1 MGYSKFEKLREIFVV
16 LFQKLQGPKSLLDFV
31 SMRIFEAL
39 VYETSGFSVS
49 FAAAA
54 NWLAAS
60 PCSLLATVEF
70 GAFKAL
76 RAWPCA

>member
-1 MGYSKFEKLREIFVV
+1 MQDFRDAFLKVSRSE
-16 LFQKLQGPKSLLDFV
+16 GPIDFV

-39 VYETSGFSVS
+39 EYETSGFSVS

-60 PCSLLATVEF
+60 PCSLLAIVGF